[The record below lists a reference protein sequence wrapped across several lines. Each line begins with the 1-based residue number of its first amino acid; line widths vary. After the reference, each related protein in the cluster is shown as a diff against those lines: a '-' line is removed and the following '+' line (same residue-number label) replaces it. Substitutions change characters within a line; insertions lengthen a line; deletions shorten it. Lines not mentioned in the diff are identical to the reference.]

1 MMTPLFYGCNVK
13 ILLEKCKY
21 YVEIPL
27 ENYKFNRKLRMYCLE
42 FFTVSSDYCLYKF
55 KKYLIIALC
64 F

>member
-27 ENYKFNRKLRMYCLE
+27 EKCKFSRKFGDVQYNILFSCL
-42 FFTVSSDYCLYKF
+42 FNSKPVN
-55 KKYLIIALC
+55 LITG
-64 F
+64 